1 MWFYLFM
8 LERFFFS
15 LSKEIFLSSICQ
27 RMCKWSALFLLL
39 SDYRN
44 LLIHPALNS
53 PIQKGSSKSLK
64 TNMSPP
70 LHPTRVKQNC
80 PSSVLYVDI
89 NFASDDDCPSCIG
102 ISGSA
107 SFSST
112 GPQAS
117 LEWEP
122 CVDFLVASP
131 SDFPSSPHTQINVLS
146 QKIVLSKTSNL
157 LQKKQQQIP
166 ECSRV
171 MRKWTHPALPVQ
183 DGPEDSS
190 LPEGEVVRRSLS
202 I

>member
-15 LSKEIFLSSICQ
+15 LSKEIFLSSIRQ
-27 RMCKWSALFLLL
+27 RMYKWSALFLLL
-39 SDYRN
+39 SDHRN
-44 LLIHPALNS
+44 FLIDPALNS
-53 PIQKGSSKSLK
+53 PIQKGSFKSLK

-70 LHPTRVKQNC
+70 LHPTQVKQNC

-131 SDFPSSPHTQINVLS
+131 SDFPSSPHTQINVPS